1 MKPLPMPLR
10 IAAGLV
16 ATALEEVQELPR
28 KLTELPVTAV
38 SQALQASMRLQQR
51 VTELAI
57 KGDRALGALR
67 PVPETPTWARFDE
80 DEELG
85 SPRNGMT
92 NGLRQDDLPRP
103 PKVTPVRI
111 LPDLS
116 DLSDLSDPVT
126 PDISEVPAPRPPA
139 EHPDT
144 ALLTQPTETDGA
156 STTPSTRTSGKAST
170 RSDPKARTKPSPKP
184 TTRSDAKPSTKSD
197 AKSTTRSDAKPSTK
211 PTTRSDAEPSPKP
224 STKSDAKPTTR
235 SDAKPRGRSASTPST
250 EPSSDVQ
257 LATPAAVEPATPE
270 QPDPVAQPAAS
281 GPPGLAEYEQWSLPQ
296 LRGRFRAMSV
306 EQLEQLLAW
315 ETSHQDRPPFVTM
328 LSNRIASVTGR

>member
-116 DLSDLSDPVT
+116 DLSDPVT

-184 TTRSDAKPSTKSD
+184 TTRSDAKPSTK
-197 AKSTTRSDAKPSTK
+197 PSTK
-211 PTTRSDAEPSPKP
+211 SDAEPSPKP
-224 STKSDAKPTTR
+224 STKADAKPTTR

>member
-1 MKPLPMPLR
+1 VTGKNAGMKPLPMPLR

-156 STTPSTRTSGKAST
+156 STRPSTRTSGKAGT

-184 TTRSDAKPSTKSD
+184 TTRSDAKPSTKS
-197 AKSTTRSDAKPSTK
+197 TTRSDVKPSTK
-211 PTTRSDAEPSPKP
+211 A
-224 STKSDAKPTTR
+224 DAKPTTR

>member
-1 MKPLPMPLR
+1 VTGKNAGMKPLPMPLR

-85 SPRNGMT
+85 SPRNGMA

-116 DLSDLSDPVT
+116 DPSDLSDRDLSDLSDLGDPLA

-156 STTPSTRTSGKAST
+156 STRSSAETSGKAST
-170 RSDPKARTKPSPKP
+170 RSDPKPSPKP
-184 TTRSDAKPSTKSD
+184 GTRANAKPSTK
-197 AKSTTRSDAKPSTK
+197 
-211 PTTRSDAEPSPKP
+211 
-224 STKSDAKPTTR
+224 
-235 SDAKPRGRSASTPST
+235 SDAKPRGRSASPPST
-250 EPSSDVQ
+250 EPSPDVQ
-257 LATPAAVEPATPE
+257 LATPAAVQPAAPE
-270 QPDPVAQPAAS
+270 QPEPVAQPAAS
-281 GPPGLAEYEQWSLPQ
+281 GPPGLTEYEQWSLPQ
-296 LRGRFRAMSV
+296 LRGRFRTLSV

>member
-156 STTPSTRTSGKAST
+156 STRPSTRTSGKAGT

-197 AKSTTRSDAKPSTK
+197 AKS
-211 PTTRSDAEPSPKP
+211 
-224 STKSDAKPTTR
+224 TTR

>member
-184 TTRSDAKPSTKSD
+184 TTRSDAKPSTKS
-197 AKSTTRSDAKPSTK
+197 TTRSDVKPSTK
-211 PTTRSDAEPSPKP
+211 A
-224 STKSDAKPTTR
+224 DAKPTTR

>member
-1 MKPLPMPLR
+1 MTGKNAGMKPLPMPLR

-85 SPRNGMT
+85 SPRNGLT
-92 NGLRQDDLPRP
+92 NGLRYDDLPRP

-116 DLSDLSDPVT
+116 DTVA

-156 STTPSTRTSGKAST
+156 STKPSTKSE
-170 RSDPKARTKPSPKP
+170 PKPRTKPS
-184 TTRSDAKPSTKSD
+184 TRSNAKPSTKSD
-197 AKSTTRSDAKPSTK
+197 AKPRG
-211 PTTRSDAEPSPKP
+211 
-224 STKSDAKPTTR
+224 KSD
-235 SDAKPRGRSASTPST
+235 SAPSA

-257 LATPAAVEPATPE
+257 LAAAATAEPATAEPTTAEPAAPE
-270 QPDPVAQPAAS
+270 QPETVAQPAAS
-281 GPPGLAEYEQWSLPQ
+281 GPPGLTEYEQWSLPQ
-296 LRGRFRAMSV
+296 LRGRFRALSV
-306 EQLEQLLAW
+306 GQLEQLLAW

-328 LSNRIASVTGR
+328 LSNRITSVTGR

>member
-85 SPRNGMT
+85 SPRNGMA

-156 STTPSTRTSGKAST
+156 STRPSTRTSGKAGT

-184 TTRSDAKPSTKSD
+184 TTRSDAKPSTK
-197 AKSTTRSDAKPSTK
+197 
-211 PTTRSDAEPSPKP
+211 P

-235 SDAKPRGRSASTPST
+235 PDAKPRGRSASTPST